1 MQIFWTAALIFGIII
16 ALFAVQNSSPTTIRF
31 LWLYAEGVPV
41 SVLVM
46 ICAALGALV
55 TLMLGL
61 AREVRLGWGRMRA
74 RRAAGALERRIAE
87 LESTVA
93 QLDAEKSALQ
103 SELDVMTGKTPRYEA
118 VPIDPPSMGPG
129 GSTPAVGSG
138 GSTQSVGPG
147 GSAGSLP
154 AGPDAPRS

>member
-31 LWLYAEGVPV
+31 LWLSAENVPV

-61 AREVRLGWGRMRA
+61 AREVRLGLGRLRA
-74 RRAAGALERRIAE
+74 RRAAGALERRLAE
-87 LESTVA
+87 LEKTVE
-93 QLDAEKSALQ
+93 QLGAEKAALQ
-103 SELDVMTGKTPRYEA
+103 TELDVATGKVQRYAA
-118 VPIDPPSMGPG
+118 VPIDPP
-129 GSTPAVGSG
+129 A
-138 GSTQSVGPG
+138 VGPG
-147 GSAGSLP
+147 DAAQSLP
-154 AGPDAPRS
+154 SGEVPET